1 MSGVPRPR
9 PRAAPGPALP
19 AACPP
24 GKSAERTYLSVWPGA
39 GDYSCRSR
47 HVTRN
52 ATLTSSNRRVRCAVS
67 PASSPGDPRAVF
79 LPAHPEPEIRA
90 DLRLV
95 PLNRAASPV
104 VSLQRRR
111 IGLHRL
117 RHERNDIRMQLTAL
131 RGTGRTGHRS
141 EAVMRTPASCRRAS
155 PPPCLTH
162 GQPPRH
168 EKAPDLYQGPGP
180 VTSDDHSRIS
190 GRTTNINPW
199 SDSRPPTRRHPTR
212 SFRTDRWNTRPSR

>member
-1 MSGVPRPR
+1 MTGYPRPR
-9 PRAAPGPALP
+9 PRAAHGPALP
-19 AACPP
+19 ACPP
-24 GKSAERTYLSVWPGA
+24 GKAPSAHTYRCGRERGITVAAPG
-39 GDYSCRSR
+39 

-52 ATLTSSNRRVRCAVS
+52 AALTSSNRRVRCAVS
-67 PASSPGDPRAVF
+67 AASSPGDPRAVF

-117 RHERNDIRMQLTAL
+117 RHERNDIGMQLTAL
-131 RGTGRTGHRS
+131 RETGRTGHRS
-141 EAVMRTPASCRRAS
+141 EAAMRTPASCRRAS
-155 PPPCLTH
+155 PPPCLTR
-162 GQPPRH
+162 GRPPRH
-168 EKAPDLYQGPGP
+168 EKAPDLSKVRGL
-180 VTSDDHSRIS
+180 SRQMITAGS
-190 GRTTNINPW
+190 VAAAPTNPW
-199 SDSRPPTRRHPTR
+199 SDSRPPTHRHPTR

>member
-1 MSGVPRPR
+1 
-9 PRAAPGPALP
+9 
-19 AACPP
+19 
-24 GKSAERTYLSVWPGA
+24 
-39 GDYSCRSR
+39 
-47 HVTRN
+47 
-52 ATLTSSNRRVRCAVS
+52 
-67 PASSPGDPRAVF
+67 
-79 LPAHPEPEIRA
+79 
-90 DLRLV
+90 
-95 PLNRAASPV
+95 
-104 VSLQRRR
+104 
-111 IGLHRL
+111 
-117 RHERNDIRMQLTAL
+117 MQLTAL